1 MGRMKRR
8 DLLIAC
14 VAAFAGLTPTVRPKA
29 GWTGARTKNSKIP
42 LVHITDLYHPPQDP
56 DDHIDLATV
65 AALNEYDL
73 KGVILDTT
81 RKFLL
86 ASPAGFDIQRDPGF
100 IPVVQL
106 GYLLGCSIPVATG
119 PTLPLTRP
127 EDDVAD
133 RPPGEQAGVKL
144 LLDILEECREEVV
157 VSVVGS
163 TRVLTAAYNRSP
175 ELVRTKVRSVLLNA
189 GSTAGPKREWNVG
202 LDPEAYVG
210 LWRSGLPIH
219 WYPCATEGGAFNPD
233 HDRGT
238 YWKTTHAEIFRDL
251 APSLRAWFTYAFSP
265 GHSGDIIT
273 ALADAERPGT
283 WDRILTEQR
292 NMWATASLVM
302 GAGRVLAKTSHGW
315 RFVPSSSVEGD
326 KNWSWR
332 LDRIEALVNAK
343 AEVQWRLVEDGGN
356 ALLFERR
363 RGPEFGS
370 AMSEALGALLG
381 SLLVSP

>member
-1 MGRMKRR
+1 MMKRR
-8 DLLIAC
+8 DLLIAIA
-14 VAAFAGLTPTVRPKA
+14 AAFAGLTPAVRSKTFS
-29 GWTGARTKNSKIP
+29 TGERTKNGKIP
-42 LVHITDLYHPPQDP
+42 IVHITDLYHPPQDP

-65 AALNEYDL
+65 AALIEYDL

-86 ASPAGFDIQRDPGF
+86 ASPVGFDIQRDPGF

-106 GYLLGCSIPVATG
+106 GYILGCSIPVAAG

-127 EDDVAD
+127 EDDVVD
-133 RPPGEQAGVKL
+133 RLPGEQAGVKL

-175 ELVRTKVRSVLLNA
+175 ELVRRKVRSVLLNA

-238 YWKTTHAEIFRDL
+238 YWKTTHARIFRDL
-251 APSLRAWFTYAFSP
+251 APPVRAWFTYAFSS
-265 GHSGDIIT
+265 GHSGDIIG
-273 ALADAERPGT
+273 ALADTDRSGA
-283 WDRILTEQR
+283 WDRILSEQR

-302 GAGRVLAKTSHGW
+302 GAGRVLANTSQGW

-326 KNWSWR
+326 TIWDWH
-332 LDRIEALVNAK
+332 LDRIEAQVNAK

-356 ALLFERR
+356 ALLFKRG
-363 RGPEFGS
+363 RGPEFCS
-370 AMSEALGALLG
+370 AMAEALGALLG